1 VSTCGVSYVCLRVAC
16 FSNARLSNG
25 DLRMLRES
33 GYESWN
39 YQNPELGQQQ
49 RAITYA
55 SSSDDKYMMEM
66 MEKENRGM
74 KSTASTSQHGTV
86 ISNGGGGDAWKDKIS
101 KLQEKCAQIPK
112 LVQFK
117 LSQGAEGYGQ
127 NRAPGMWDTT
137 TRPANTTNPQVGVQ
151 NRAMVFED
159 SSDLDWASM
168 LDKPGQ
174 QRGQQQQYDQYQH
187 DQGYRGADGGY
198 QGAGGY
204 RDSPYAHGG
213 DGRARGAGGVSI
225 PFEKVVYD
233 YRSGALR
240 AKLKH
245 IIVHHDPGGDV
256 FDIVHPSMGE
266 EYHGHLDIIN
276 RLEPIQDYSYHSGE
290 DFAGRYQKQIQ
301 FMNKIAEEY
310 LNDKNAGGKSRSIY
324 HVIE

>member
-1 VSTCGVSYVCLRVAC
+1 
-16 FSNARLSNG
+16 
-25 DLRMLRES
+25 MLRES

-39 YQNPELGQQQ
+39 YQNGDGSGQQQ
-49 RAITYA
+49 QRAAITYA
-55 SSSDDKYMMEM
+55 SSSDDKYMLEM
-66 MEKENRGM
+66 MEKENRGL
-74 KSTASTSQHGTV
+74 KTTATSQHGTV

-117 LSQGAEGYGQ
+117 LAQGAEGYGQ
-127 NRAPGMWDTT
+127 NRAPGMWDSN
-137 TRPANTTNPQVGVQ
+137 TRATNPNNPNPGVQ

-168 LDKPGQ
+168 LDKPGH
-174 QRGQQQQYDQYQH
+174 RGQQQYDQYHQ
-187 DQGYRGADGGY
+187 DQGYRGDQGNY
-198 QGAGGY
+198 QGTGY

-213 DGRARGAGGVSI
+213 DQRARGGGGGVSL

-233 YRSGALR
+233 YRSGVLR